1 MDLSKFIY
9 YPMWVKLVALIW
21 FISSFILGAAFVFIH
36 PTNREENNSN
46 INVIK
51 DTKLLIESRQ
61 LARDLL
67 EFTKYFNKNAPQDPE
82 KLIHYHIETDSFFS
96 HNFNPRI
103 ESIKR
108 EFRKRG
114 LTHEDLNNL
123 NFVGVHT
130 IHIEKAIK
138 AINSLSDNFE
148 AQQKKQ

>member
-67 EFTKYFNKNAPQDPE
+67 EFTKDFNKYI
-82 KLIHYHIETDSFFS
+82 L
-96 HNFNPRI
+96 
-103 ESIKR
+103 
-108 EFRKRG
+108 
-114 LTHEDLNNL
+114 
-123 NFVGVHT
+123 
-130 IHIEKAIK
+130 
-138 AINSLSDNFE
+138 
-148 AQQKKQ
+148 

>member
-67 EFTKYFNKNAPQDPE
+67 EFTKDFNKNSPQDPE
-82 KLIHYHIETDSFFS
+82 KMTHYHIETDSFFS
-96 HNFNPRI
+96 HNFNSRI
-103 ESIKR
+103 KSIKR

-114 LTHEDLNNL
+114 ITHEDLNNL

-138 AINSLSDNFE
+138 AINSLSDNLE